1 MHIMYFTERPY
12 RYVSNDEVIRQG
24 YFGIENKHFD
34 SVKGAQLLNEYLD
47 EKVIAEELGF
57 DGVMLN
63 EHHDTAFCM
72 GSVMNVEASILARIT
87 RRVKIVLLG
96 NPLPIVGNPL
106 RLAEELG
113 MIDMISG
120 GRLVSGWVRGGGSE
134 QFASNANPAFNREL
148 FNEAHE
154 VVVQAWTKPGP
165 FRYEGKHFHYRFIDP
180 WCLPLQKPHP
190 PIWIPGLLSPETVEW
205 CAEHRYPYVALATFL
220 EPTVELWNFYRDAAA
235 KLGYQ
240 VGPENFGYLQKVY
253 VAETDEK
260 AREIAKMDMFGGAG
274 IGYSLFGRPNFM
286 FPPGYNSKAATA
298 RIARQ
303 FSDPDSNEQSPW
315 ASLGG
320 GAQEAPATNG
330 KSGGNGSTNGTAR
343 EEVSSAQ
350 VDHRSAVWQE
360 RGRDNAPDIAEIRR
374 KVFEA
379 FPKVEQSLQVICG
392 TPDTVIKKL
401 RVVLE
406 TLRPGIFSFWQNDGP
421 ISKDDRLN
429 NIRLI
434 AKHVMP
440 AVREIGKELNLTS
453 PFEVTPGTR
462 KLPASGQPES
472 VGSIEPL
479 LAYRHHLG
487 DHSVGASA

>member
-1 MHIMYFTERPY
+1 MHTMYFTERPY
-12 RYVSNDEVIRQG
+12 RYVPNDEVIKQG
-24 YFGIENKHFD
+24 FFGIENKHFD

-47 EKVIAEELGF
+47 EKILVEDLGF

-87 RRVKIVLLG
+87 KRVKIVLLG
-96 NPLPIVGNPL
+96 NPIPIVGNPL

-113 MIDMISG
+113 IIDMISG

-134 QFASNANPAFNREL
+134 QFATNANPAFNREL

-154 VVVQAWTKPGP
+154 VIIQAWTKPGP

-205 CAEHRYPYVALATFL
+205 CAQHRYPYVALATFL

-235 KLGYQ
+235 KQGYQ

-260 AREIAKMDMFGGAG
+260 AREIAKFDMFGGAG
-274 IGYSLFGRPNFM
+274 IGYSLFGRPQFM

-298 RIARQ
+298 RIATQ
-303 FSDPDSNEQSPW
+303 FSDPESSEGSPW

-320 GAQEAPATNG
+320 AGNGAAKTNG
-330 KSGGNGSTNGTAR
+330 GSNQESAR
-343 EEVSSAQ
+343 ENVSSAQ
-350 VDHRSAVWQE
+350 VDHRSAVWQDRE
-360 RGRDNAPDIAEIRR
+360 KSLDVAAVR
-374 KVFEA
+374 KQVLDA
-379 FPKVEQSLQVICG
+379 FPQVEHSMQVICG

-406 TLRPGIFSFWQNDGP
+406 CLRPGIFAFWQNDGP
-421 ISKDDRLN
+421 ISKEDRLN

-434 AKHVMP
+434 AKEVLP
-440 AVREIGKELNLTS
+440 AVRQIGKELNLTS
-453 PFEVTPGTR
+453 PFEVTPGSR
-462 KLPASGQPES
+462 PLPPSGKPES

-479 LAYRHHLG
+479 LRYREREG
-487 DHSVGASA
+487 KDAAAPAR

>member
-1 MHIMYFTERPY
+1 MHTMYFTERPY
-12 RYVSNDEVIRQG
+12 RYVPNDEVIKQG

-47 EKVIAEELGF
+47 EKVLAEELGF

-87 RRVKIVLLG
+87 KRVKIVLLG
-96 NPLPIVGNPL
+96 NPIPIVGNPL

-113 MIDMISG
+113 IIDMISG

-154 VVVQAWTKPGP
+154 VIMQAWTKPGP

-205 CAEHRYPYVALATFL
+205 CAQHRYPYIALATFL
-220 EPTVELWNFYRDAAA
+220 EPTIELWNFYRDAAA
-235 KLGYQ
+235 KHGYQ

-260 AREIAKMDMFGGAG
+260 AREIAKYDMFGGAG
-274 IGYSLFGRPNFM
+274 IGYSLFGRPQFM

-298 RIARQ
+298 RIATQ
-303 FSDPDSNEQSPW
+303 FSDPDSDKGSPW
-315 ASLGG
+315 ASLGN
-320 GAQEAPATNG
+320 P
-330 KSGGNGSTNGTAR
+330 GGNGAEKKNGHANGDSAR
-343 EEVSSAQ
+343 EQVSSAQ
-350 VDHRSAVWQE
+350 VDHRSAVWQDRE
-360 RGRDNAPDIAEIRR
+360 QTVDVAAVR
-374 KVFEA
+374 KQVFDA
-379 FPKVEQSLQVICG
+379 FPQVEHSMQVICG

-406 TLRPGIFSFWQNDGP
+406 VLRPGIFAFWQNDGP
-421 ISKDDRLN
+421 ISKEDRIN
-429 NIRLI
+429 NIRLL
-434 AKHVMP
+434 AKEVMP
-440 AVREIGKELNLTS
+440 AVRQIGKELNLTS
-453 PFEVTPGTR
+453 PFEVTPGSR
-462 KLPASGQPES
+462 PLPAAGKPES
-472 VGSIEPL
+472 VGSLEPL
-479 LAYRHHLG
+479 LRYREKEG
-487 DHSVGASA
+487 ERAGAPA

>member
-1 MHIMYFTERPY
+1 MHTMYFTERPY
-12 RYVSNDEVIRQG
+12 RYVPNDEVIKNG

-34 SVKGAQLLNEYLD
+34 SQKGAQLFNEYLD
-47 EKVIAEELGF
+47 EKILAEDLGF

-87 RRVKIVLLG
+87 KKVKIVLLG
-96 NPLPIVGNPL
+96 NPIPIVGNPL

-113 MIDMISG
+113 IIDMISG

-134 QFASNANPAFNREL
+134 QYASNANPAFNREL

-154 VVVQAWTKPGP
+154 VIVQAWTKPGP

-205 CAEHRYPYVALATFL
+205 CAQKRYPYVALATFL
-220 EPTVELWNFYRDAAA
+220 EPTVDLWNFYRDAAA
-235 KLGYQ
+235 KEGYQ

-260 AREIAKMDMFGGAG
+260 AREIAKFDMFGGAG

-303 FSDPDSNEQSPW
+303 FSDPEANKTSPW

-320 GAQEAPATNG
+320 GAGSNG
-330 KSGGNGSTNGTAR
+330 GAANGSANGGSAR
-343 EEVSSAQ
+343 EQVSSAQ

-360 RGRDNAPDIAEIRR
+360 RPKEIDVAAVRQQ
-374 KVFEA
+374 VFDA
-379 FPKVEQSLQVICG
+379 FPSVEHSLQVICG
-392 TPDTVIKKL
+392 TPETVIKKL

-406 TLRPGIFSFWQNDGP
+406 VLRPGIFAFWQNDGP
-421 ISKDDRLN
+421 ISKEDRIN

-434 AKHVMP
+434 AKEVLP
-440 AVREIGKELNLTS
+440 AVRQIGRELNLTS
-453 PFEVTPGTR
+453 PFEVAPGSR
-462 KLPASGQPES
+462 KLPASGKPDS
-472 VGSIEPL
+472 VGSLEPL
-479 LAYRHHLG
+479 RRYRETE
-487 DHSVGASA
+487 GATAGAAHA